1 MSGNSSHSAFG
12 RRSNSDN
19 LMFGKMPAL
28 QQVESIVQSFKKKH
42 EEYSSSVGSA
52 GSLLMQQQPETSVKT
67 PLTQFFSI
75 QTPFRRTSSNNSS
88 KSINHHISTVGFFT
102 PKTSKNFG
110 LLKPSNTPL
119 AMRSSINTDA
129 SSVRS
134 PNNSD
139 ARHSSNVS
147 FGGLIAQKIS
157 LSKEDT

>member
-1 MSGNSSHSAFG
+1 MSGNGSHSAFG

-28 QQVESIVQSFKKKH
+28 QQVESIVQSLKKKH
-42 EEYSSSVGSA
+42 EEYSAGSA
-52 GSLLMQQQPETSVKT
+52 GSLLMQQQPETFVKT

-88 KSINHHISTVGFFT
+88 KNINHHTSAVGFFT

-110 LLKPSNTPL
+110 LLKPSHTPL

-134 PNNSD
+134 PNNSE
-139 ARHSSNVS
+139 ARHSSSDS

-157 LSKEDT
+157 LSKEDA